1 MKTLSPADPSPSVA
15 VEGVSLFLDFPA
27 ELVGAVAGDSV
38 LSLLIAE
45 VASLF
50 LETASLFPV
59 VVAGF
64 VGAVAG
70 DSALSPLT
78 AEVAFLFL
86 VLVAAPVEVASEA
99 VDILSPLIAEVA
111 SLFLDIL
118 SLLIEGIVVFL

>member
-1 MKTLSPADPSPSVA
+1 MELLQLPMKTLSPADPSPSVA

-38 LSLLIAE
+38 LSLLTAE

-50 LETASLFPV
+50 LETVALALV

-70 DSALSPLT
+70 DSVLSLLT
-78 AEVAFLFL
+78 AEVASLFL

-99 VDILSPLIAEVA
+99 VDILS
-111 SLFLDIL
+111 
-118 SLLIEGIVVFL
+118 LLIEGVVVFL